1 MGGKPM
7 IRRTL
12 DAILASGVRPI
23 VLVTGKDAD
32 VIGAVAAGL
41 PVTCHHAA
49 DYAEGMAASLKA
61 GIAAV
66 PPDCDG
72 AFVCL
77 GDMPFVDPATLDL
90 LASQSLA
97 DRLAWVP
104 VFEGQRGNPVL
115 LSRALFPD
123 LLRLTGD
130 QGARKVLAAIPG
142 GVGEVAVNDPGILR
156 DIDMPDMLPS

>member
-1 MGGKPM
+1 MV
-7 IRRTL
+7 RRTL
-12 DAILASGVRPI
+12 DAILASGVRPV
-23 VLVTGKDAD
+23 VLVTGNDAD
-32 VIGAVAAGL
+32 AIGAVAAGL
-41 PVTCHHAA
+41 PVSLHHAS
-49 DYAEGMAASLKA
+49 DYADGMAASLKA

-72 AFVCL
+72 ALICL
-77 GDMPFVDPATLDL
+77 GDMPFVDPATLVL
-90 LASQSLA
+90 LAGQSLE

-104 VFEGQRGNPVL
+104 LFEGQRGNPVL

-130 QGARKVLAAIPG
+130 QGARKVLAAIPDR
-142 GVGEVAVNDPGILR
+142 VGEVAVNDPGILR